1 MDTNRNWKR
10 FQRFQE
16 PLSYSRN
23 PMKTALEKFLIM
35 NVTMLSLVVS
45 FAICHAAPEDSFTTE
60 DYYLVD
66 KIDVHF
72 HILTEDPQFVTL
84 AKRDRF
90 RFVNIVTDS
99 ADPTELNLRHRA
111 AFAQLKAHP
120 DRIIVA
126 SSFSMVGWDDPDWAD
141 RTIRHLDET
150 FAKGAVA
157 VKVWKNIGMEWKDKN
172 GRIIMIDDPKLRS
185 IFDHLTK
192 KNIRVIGHLGEPRDC
207 WWPAERMLLHHRGYY
222 AAHPQYHMFLHPELP
237 TYEDQIT
244 ARDKLL
250 QQHPDLKFCSAH
262 LASLEWSVDELA
274 KFLDRFPSS
283 VVETAARVA
292 DLQSQSSHEHGKVRD
307 FLIKYQDRVL
317 YASDMGVAR
326 SLVTPESAIEEK
338 RERWLNDWRYFA
350 TKDDVRVPQ
359 FPDPVRG
366 LQLPKTVVEKIYR
379 LNAERFFNHSWK
391 E

>member
-1 MDTNRNWKR
+1 
-10 FQRFQE
+10 
-16 PLSYSRN
+16 
-23 PMKTALEKFLIM
+23 MKTTLGRFPKM
-35 NVTMLSLVVS
+35 SVTILALVVS
-45 FAICHAAPEDSFTTE
+45 LAICDAAPAESFSTE
-60 DYYLVD
+60 DYYRVD
-66 KIDVHF
+66 KIDVHS
-72 HILTEDPQFVTL
+72 HIRTEDPRFVTL

-99 ADPTELNLRHRA
+99 AGPTELNLRHRA

-126 SSFSMVGWDDPDWAD
+126 STFSMDGWDDPDWAD

-172 GRIIMIDDPKLRS
+172 GKIIMIDDPKLRA
-185 IFDHLTK
+185 IFDHIAK
-192 KNIRVIGHLGEPRDC
+192 KNIRLIGHLGEPRDC
-207 WWPAERMLLHHRGYY
+207 WLPAERMLQHHRGYY
-222 AAHPQYHMFLHPELP
+222 ASHPQYHMFLHPKMP
-237 TYEDQIT
+237 TYEDQLT
-244 ARDKLL
+244 ARDKMI
-250 QQHPDLKFCSAH
+250 QQHPDLKFCGAH

-274 KFLDRFPSS
+274 EFLDRFPTT

-292 DLQSQSSHEHGKVRD
+292 DLQYQSSREHGKVRD

-317 YASDMGVAR
+317 YATDMEIVG
-326 SLVTPESAIEEK
+326 SSVTPKSAIENV
-338 RERWLNDWRYFA
+338 RQRWLSDWRYFA
-350 TKDDVRVPQ
+350 TKDDVRVSQ
-359 FPDPVRG
+359 LPDPVRG

-379 LNAERFFNHSWK
+379 LNAERFFNHAWK

>member
-1 MDTNRNWKR
+1 MNTNRNWKR
-10 FQRFQE
+10 FQGFQE
-16 PLSYSRN
+16 PLNYPRN
-23 PMKTALEKFLIM
+23 PMKTALERFLTIIA
-35 NVTMLSLVVS
+35 TTLALVVS
-45 FAICHAAPEDSFTTE
+45 LGICHAASEESFTTE

-72 HILTEDPQFVTL
+72 HILTEDPQFVTM

-126 SSFSMVGWDDPDWAD
+126 SSFSMVGWDAPDWAD

-157 VKVWKNIGMEWKDKN
+157 VKVWKNI
-172 GRIIMIDDPKLRS
+172 
-185 IFDHLTK
+185 
-192 KNIRVIGHLGEPRDC
+192 
-207 WWPAERMLLHHRGYY
+207 
-222 AAHPQYHMFLHPELP
+222 
-237 TYEDQIT
+237 
-244 ARDKLL
+244 
-250 QQHPDLKFCSAH
+250 
-262 LASLEWSVDELA
+262 
-274 KFLDRFPSS
+274 
-283 VVETAARVA
+283 
-292 DLQSQSSHEHGKVRD
+292 
-307 FLIKYQDRVL
+307 
-317 YASDMGVAR
+317 
-326 SLVTPESAIEEK
+326 AIEEN

-379 LNAERFFNHSWK
+379 LNAERFFDHAWK